1 MGILHAIYGESSG
14 FVVAIHSFLTIH
26 IKGVGALTAP
36 LSATSFAKITHWSFQ
51 YLISLG
57 ITVINTIFLIAVF
70 RGKRQEG
77 DASLPVINV

>member
-1 MGILHAIYGESSG
+1 MGILHAIYGERSG
-14 FVVAIHSFLTIH
+14 FVAAIHSLLTIH
-26 IKGVGALTAP
+26 MKGVGALTAP

-57 ITVINTIFLIAVF
+57 IAVTNTIFLIAVF

-77 DASLPVINV
+77 DTFLLVTNV